1 MNKDKLKEFVNALD
15 ELSDD
20 VKDWGVK
27 MESGEKPTCETP
39 GCHAGLISIV
49 AQDLPELQDIYKN
62 HIYFT
67 KVGGDESEYHYNIWV
82 DTLTDFLGFSEEKDL
97 ECWAKDNPKLWGNKF
112 GRDMFM
118 TAVAFTD
125 DTNKHLTHIDIINHW
140 KQVLVNLDTMTEYD
154 YEQE

>member
-1 MNKDKLKEFVNALD
+1 MNKDRLKEFVNALD

-97 ECWAKDNPKLWGNKF
+97 GCWAKDNPKLWGNKY
-112 GRDMFM
+112 GGDMF
-118 TAVAFTD
+118 VFDIAFID
-125 DTNKHLTHIDIINHW
+125 DTKAYIDDLAKQLTHRDIINHW
-140 KQVLVNLDTMTEYD
+140 KQVLVNIEA
-154 YEQE
+154 